1 MGKKDMN
8 FAAALALPLLLAA
21 GAAAQGQPAAP
32 AAPPAPAVSSAP
44 VSSAVAVSSEAP
56 AGAPTLAVENLVS
69 LARQYSDENEK
80 GITPEEKARRL
91 AAKGRINGI
100 LDLHEMARLILIR
113 KWNALKPAE
122 REKYADLLSALV
134 QKVGYPQI
142 GSYFN
147 ENLEVKYDGEK
158 LLPDGNAE
166 VATSI
171 VYKDEDLTLSTE
183 FRLHDTPKGWR
194 IYDVVTDGESLLLIY
209 RNQHMGIIKDKGF
222 PELIRLMEKKLHED

>member
-1 MGKKDMN
+1 MKKRTLDL
-8 FAAALALPLLLAA
+8 AAALALPLLF
-21 GAAAQGQPAAP
+21 AAAASAQEQST
-32 AAPPAPAVSSAP
+32 APAVSPAASPSA
-44 VSSAVAVSSEAP
+44 AVAVSTEAP
-56 AGAPTLAVENLVS
+56 SGAPTLAVEDLVS
-69 LARQYSDENEK
+69 LAKQYSDENAK

-91 AAKGRINGI
+91 AVKDKINGI

-113 KWNALKPAE
+113 KWDALKPAD
-122 REKYADLLSALV
+122 REKYAALLSALV

-142 GSYFN
+142 GDYFN

-158 LLPDGNAE
+158 PLAGGNRE

-183 FRLHDTPKGWR
+183 FRLHDTPNGWR

-209 RNQHMGIIKDKGF
+209 RNQHMSIIKDKGF
-222 PELIRLMEKKLHED
+222 PELIRLMEKKLHEN

>member
-1 MGKKDMN
+1 MNKKTLDL
-8 FAAALALPLLLAA
+8 AAALALPLLLAA
-21 GAAAQGQPAAP
+21 VAAAQVQSAAP
-32 AAPPAPAVSSAP
+32 AASSAPAVSPAP
-44 VSSAVAVSSEAP
+44 VSSAAAVSPEAP
-56 AGAPTLAVENLVS
+56 AGAPTLAVEDLVS
-69 LARQYSDENEK
+69 AARQYSDENAK
-80 GITPEEKARRL
+80 GISPEEKARRL
-91 AAKGRINGI
+91 AAKDKINGI
-100 LDLHEMARLILIR
+100 LDLHEMAHLILIR
-113 KWNALKPAE
+113 KWDALKPAD

-142 GSYFN
+142 GNYFN

-158 LLPDGNAE
+158 PLPDGNRE

-222 PELIRLMEKKLHED
+222 PELIRLMEKKLHEN